1 MGVRKSISN
10 NQQPPTIALLTD
22 FGLQDQYAAAM
33 KGVIL
38 SLNPAA
44 RIVDLSHDI
53 QPHKISQ
60 AGYLLW
66 SAYKYFP
73 QKTIFVCVVDPG
85 VGSERKIIVVQTSR
99 YTFLAPENG
108 LLDAALS
115 EEPKFELIEV
125 SMEKIVNIISPEV
138 APTFHGRDV
147 FAPIAAYLSKGIG
160 VKELGMVRENPFVH
174 SPFVHGSEDVIK
186 SAILHVDHFGNIIT
200 NIRVGDLLSAEKKMK
215 AVAVG
220 SHLISRWVRTY
231 SDAPENTPCLLVGSS
246 GLVEISVKLKSAA
259 VLLAAMVGAPIR
271 VYWQ

>member
-10 NQQPPTIALLTD
+10 NQQPPIIALLTD

-33 KGVIL
+33 KAVIL
-38 SLNPAA
+38 SLNPVV
-44 RIVDLSHDI
+44 RIVDFSHDV

-85 VGSERKIIVVQTSR
+85 VGSERKIIAAQTSHH
-99 YTFLAPENG
+99 TFLAPDNG
-108 LLDAALS
+108 LLDAVLS
-115 EEPKFELIEV
+115 EEQKFELVEM
-125 SMEKIVNIISPEV
+125 SMEKIERIIAADV
-138 APTFHGRDV
+138 AATFHGRDL
-147 FAPIAAYLSKGIG
+147 FAPIAAHLSKGIA
-160 VKELGMVRENPFVH
+160 VRELGVVRENPFVH
-174 SPFVHGSEDVIK
+174 APFVHGVEDVTK
-186 SAILHVDHFGNIIT
+186 AAVLHVDRFGNIIT
-200 NIRVGDLLSAEKKMK
+200 NIRVGDLVNAEKKIK

-220 SHLISRWVRTY
+220 SNLISRWVRTY
-231 SDAPENTPCLLVGSS
+231 SDAPENTPCLLIGSS